1 MNEIKKQEIK
11 HALQV
16 MEKDISDQVFNRL
29 NELEA
34 TGQLIFPPNYAVGNA
49 LKSAYLI
56 LQETKDKD
64 GKPVLETCTKASI
77 ANSLLDMVIQGLNPV
92 KKQCY
97 FIPFGGKLQLF
108 RSYFGDQTVVKNAL
122 PGVENIFATVI
133 YEGDEVEIDIND
145 DGEHY
150 VKSHKTKFENR
161 DKPIKGAYA
170 TIIID
175 GKKHQEIM
183 TWQEIQVAWS
193 KSLAK
198 NQGTHK
204 EFPQEMAKR
213 TVIRRLC
220 KRFLNTSN
228 DANLLVVESYNRTT
242 SDEYDNNNDYVET
255 QEGLKQQVDAK
266 ANSEELVI
274 EGEVVEEQAHEPEE
288 ESRSTL
294 FHEEDLPPFAWGD
307 VDGDH

>member
-29 NELEA
+29 HELEA

-56 LQETKDKD
+56 IQELKDKN
-64 GKPVLETCTKASI
+64 GKPVLETCSKASI
-77 ANSLLDMVIQGLNPV
+77 ANSLLDMVIQGLNPA

-97 FIPFGGKLQLF
+97 FIPFGDKLQLF

-133 YEGDEVEIDIND
+133 YEGDEIEIDIND

-294 FHEEDLPPFAWGD
+294 FHEEDLPPFA
-307 VDGDH
+307 

>member
-29 NELEA
+29 HELEA
-34 TGQLIFPPNYAVGNA
+34 TGQLTFPPNYAVGNA

-64 GKPVLETCTKASI
+64 GRPVLETCTKTSI

-108 RSYFGDQTVVKNAL
+108 RSYFGDQTVVKNAI

-133 YEGDEVEIDIND
+133 YEGDEVEIDINE
-145 DGEHY
+145 DGEQY
-150 VKSHKTKFENR
+150 VKSHKTKLENR

-170 TIIID
+170 TIVIN
-175 GKKHQEIM
+175 GKKYQEIM
-183 TWQEIQVAWS
+183 SWSEIQKAWS
-193 KSLAK
+193 KAK
-198 NQGTHK
+198 TKNVQN

-220 KRFLNTSN
+220 KRFLNTSD
-228 DANLLVVESYNRTT
+228 DANMFVVESYNRTT
-242 SDEYDNNNDYVET
+242 SDEYDNNSDYVET
-255 QEGLKQQVDAK
+255 QEELKQQVDEK

-288 ESRSTL
+288 ESQPSL
-294 FHEEDLPPFAWGD
+294 FHEEDLPPFA
-307 VDGDH
+307 

>member
-108 RSYFGDQTVVKNAL
+108 RSYFGDQTVVKNAI

>member
-1 MNEIKKQEIK
+1 MNEIKKQEIR

-64 GKPVLETCTKASI
+64 GRPVLETCTKTSI

-108 RSYFGDQTVVKNAL
+108 RSYFGDQTVVKNAI
-122 PGVENIFATVI
+122 PGVENIFATII
-133 YEGDEVEIDIND
+133 YEGDEVEIDINE
-145 DGEHY
+145 DGEQY
-150 VKSHKTKFENR
+150 VKSHKTKLENR

-170 TIIID
+170 TIVIN
-175 GKKHQEIM
+175 GKKYQEIM
-183 TWQEIQVAWS
+183 SWSEIQKAWS
-193 KSLAK
+193 KAK
-198 NQGTHK
+198 TKNVQN
-204 EFPQEMAKR
+204 EFPQEMVKR

-220 KRFLNTSN
+220 KRFLNTSD
-228 DANLLVVESYNRTT
+228 DANMFVVESYNRTT
-242 SDEYDNNNDYVET
+242 SDEYDNSNDYVATKE
-255 QEGLKQQVDAK
+255 ELNEQVDTR
-266 ANSEELVI
+266 ANTEDLVI
-274 EGEVVEEQAHEPEE
+274 EGEVVDETPNETTEEQQ
-288 ESRSTL
+288 SL
-294 FHEEDLPPFAWGD
+294 FNEEDLPPFA
-307 VDGDH
+307 

>member
-1 MNEIKKQEIK
+1 I
-11 HALQV
+11 
-16 MEKDISDQVFNRL
+16 
-29 NELEA
+29 
-34 TGQLIFPPNYAVGNA
+34 
-49 LKSAYLI
+49 
-56 LQETKDKD
+56 
-64 GKPVLETCTKASI
+64 
-77 ANSLLDMVIQGLNPV
+77 
-92 KKQCY
+92 
-97 FIPFGGKLQLF
+97 
-108 RSYFGDQTVVKNAL
+108 

-133 YEGDEVEIDIND
+133 YEGDEVEIDINEN
-145 DGEHY
+145 GEQY
-150 VKSHKTKFENR
+150 VKSHKTKLENR

-170 TIIID
+170 TIVID

-183 TWQEIQVAWS
+183 SWSEIQKAWS

-255 QEGLKQQVDAK
+255 QEELKQQVDAK

-288 ESRSTL
+288 EARPSL
-294 FHEEDLPPFAWGD
+294 FHEEDLPPFA
-307 VDGDH
+307 

>member
-29 NELEA
+29 NQLEA
-34 TGQLIFPPNYAVGNA
+34 TGQLVFPPNYAAGNA

-56 LQETKDKD
+56 IQELKDKN
-64 GKPVLETCTKASI
+64 GKPVLETCSKASI
-77 ANSLLDMVIQGLNPV
+77 ANSLLDMVIQGLNPA

-97 FIPFGGKLQLF
+97 FIPFGDKLQLF

-294 FHEEDLPPFAWGD
+294 FHEEDLPPFA
-307 VDGDH
+307 

>member
-29 NELEA
+29 HELEA
-34 TGQLIFPPNYAVGNA
+34 TGQLTFPPNYAVGNA

-64 GKPVLETCTKASI
+64 GRPVLETCTKTSI

-108 RSYFGDQTVVKNAL
+108 RSYFGDQTVVKNAI

-133 YEGDEVEIDIND
+133 YEGDEVEIDINE
-145 DGEHY
+145 DGEQY
-150 VKSHKTKFENR
+150 VKSHKTKLENR

-170 TIIID
+170 TIVIN
-175 GKKHQEIM
+175 GKKYQEIM
-183 TWQEIQVAWS
+183 SWPEIQKAWS
-193 KSLAK
+193 KAK
-198 NQGTHK
+198 TKNVQN

-220 KRFLNTSN
+220 KRFLNTSD
-228 DANLLVVESYNRTT
+228 DANMFVVESYNRTT
-242 SDEYDNNNDYVET
+242 SDEYDNNSDYVET
-255 QEGLKQQVDAK
+255 QEELKQQVDEK

-288 ESRSTL
+288 EARPSL